1 MLSRPRHFAALLV
14 WLCTGPVDA
23 FPRYPSTTLRLT
35 RVGLSSTTPVVL
47 GTSPAFQSSRRVL
60 RATPLEG
67 SSLSSRPALKAACQ
81 RRRAHGKLHAAGM
94 EGAEYDWAGLAGASP
109 AQQLSVLTLE
119 WSSTPSPAQ
128 LGVGAAA
135 ATDAGDDDIEVLSEL
150 LMEMG
155 ALSVV
160 VEDADLQD
168 TKHLWGAVGWG
179 FGEVSRYACQ
189 KSPLEEQQ
197 RPMPWRPNE
206 SH

>member
-1 MLSRPRHFAALLV
+1 MPLLSAALLM

-23 FPRYPSTTLRLT
+23 FPRYPSATLHLA
-35 RVGLSSTTPVVL
+35 RVGLSSTPPVVL

-60 RATPLEG
+60 SATPLEG
-67 SSLSSRPALKAACQ
+67 SSLSSRPALKAACK
-81 RRRAHGKLHAAGM
+81 RRRSHGKLYAAGM
-94 EGAEYDWAGLAGASP
+94 EGAEYDWAGLAGALP

-119 WSSTPSPAQ
+119 WSPTPSHAQ
-128 LGVGAAA
+128 LEVGAA
-135 ATDAGDDDIEVLSEL
+135 ATDAGDDDVEVLSEL

-189 KSPLEEQQ
+189 KSPLEEQRCPIQ
-197 RPMPWRPNE
+197 WRPNE
-206 SH
+206 TH